1 MSKKNEEAV
10 DGSTVNTENQ
20 TTVESGHPA
29 FVDDLLKHGTATLT
43 ATTHEELAAMVDQ
56 IPSDIHYGAGAVN
69 HDYSQNI
76 YTLNVFVTPKE

>member
-1 MSKKNEEAV
+1 MSKKNEEVV
-10 DGSTVNTENQ
+10 DGSPVNTENQ
-20 TTVESGHPA
+20 ATVKSGSPA
-29 FVDDLLKHGTATLT
+29 FIEELLKNGTATLT
-43 ATTHEELAAMVDQ
+43 ATTREELAVMVDQ